1 MSDCP
6 LCWPI
11 KAIEGQKNIFESKHN
26 IFIMKPQEI
35 LIGSGL
41 IIPKEHKETVFDLT
55 QEELAETFSLLKKVK
70 LFLDEKYNP
79 DGYNVGW
86 NCMPVGGQSI
96 NHAHLHVIPRY
107 KDEPLAY
114 KGLRY
119 HLKQKENKRPIL

>member
-1 MSDCP
+1 MNNCP

-11 KAIEGQKNIFESKHN
+11 KEVDDQEIVIETKNN
-26 IFIMKPQEI
+26 AFIMKPQEI
-35 LIGSGL
+35 LVGSGL
-41 IIPKEHKETVFDLT
+41 IVPKQHKETVFDLSH
-55 QEELAETFSLLKKVK
+55 EELMETFSLLNKVK

-86 NCMPVGGQSI
+86 NCFPVGGQSI

-114 KGLRY
+114 KGIRN
-119 HLKQKENKRPIL
+119 HLKQKINKRPNI

>member
-1 MSDCP
+1 MKNCP

-11 KAIEGQKNIFESKHN
+11 QLIDDQKIIFETERTV
-26 IFIMKPQEI
+26 FIMKPQEI

-41 IIPKEHKETVFDLT
+41 VIPKKHKETVFDLS
-55 QEELAETFSLLKKVK
+55 EEEVAETFSLLKKVK
-70 LFLDEKYNP
+70 LYLDKMYHPE
-79 DGYNVGW
+79 GYNVGW

-114 KGLRY
+114 KGIRN
-119 HLKQKENKRPIL
+119 HLKQRENKRPSL